1 MEVIAAV
8 AFLRAKDHN
17 GHLHHGFILGKGKV
31 APKSA
36 VTITHLELCAAVLGV
51 EISSIIKE
59 QLDIAAKDFQF
70 HTHSRVVLGYIYN
83 KEERFLYL
91 CQ

>member
-17 GHLHHGFILGKGKV
+17 GHHHHGFILGKGKV
-31 APKSA
+31 APRSA
-36 VTITHLELCAAVLGV
+36 VTTPRLELCAAVLGV

-59 QLDIAAKDFQF
+59 QLDI
-70 HTHSRVVLGYIYN
+70 
-83 KEERFLYL
+83 
-91 CQ
+91 